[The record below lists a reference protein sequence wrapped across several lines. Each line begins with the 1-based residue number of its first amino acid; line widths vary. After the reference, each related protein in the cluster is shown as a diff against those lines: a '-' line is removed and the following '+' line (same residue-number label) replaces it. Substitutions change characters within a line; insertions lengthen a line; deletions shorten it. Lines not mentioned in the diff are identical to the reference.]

1 MFGPYIPPHTNPKLP
16 YGKGPF
22 MQPQHGTG
30 PVIPPHGRPM
40 QPIHMKPP
48 HGTGPVMPP
57 HGRPLKPIH
66 VDSSCHF
73 PAPAPVRVYCQ
84 PAAFHRVDGEPYQNM
99 SVAYG
104 SSRPLNR
111 YA

>member
-1 MFGPYIPPHTNPKLP
+1 MFGPYIPTPPHTKPKLP

-22 MQPQHGTG
+22 MQQPHGTGPVIQPPRGAG
-30 PVIPPHGRPM
+30 PVIPPHGRPLNPM
-40 QPIHMKPP
+40 HVKP
-48 HGTGPVMPP
+48 H
-57 HGRPLKPIH
+57 H
-66 VDSSCHF
+66 VDASCHF
-73 PAPAPVRVYCQ
+73 PAPAPARVYCQ